1 MPIWYPYSTTP
12 WSSPTA
18 TTGTATAWDAASTTS
33 VWVTSSTTTSAT
45 TVAIYGQQAA
55 LYQAQAVQTQ
65 AVYDEQRAYQRWLI
79 APAPPWQAPLFRP
92 AAPAIIRP
100 EDELRRDRELYQRAI
115 DEHSEQEATRLQRLI
130 ERHEMDVAEQQLR
143 LEEARQRAR
152 EDQLQRDAAKL
163 RARELLFEH
172 MTSQQRETF
181 DANGWFVVEGG
192 KSKTRYRIRAD
203 ESLVGNVDVLQ
214 LNGNGISHRLCA
226 HVRHGTVPFGDQLLA
241 QKVMLELAED
251 DFLRV
256 ANRHAAR

>member
-1 MPIWYPYSTTP
+1 MPL
-12 WSSPTA
+12 WSPINS
-18 TTGTATAWDAASTTS
+18 AWWDNP
-33 VWVTSSTTTSAT
+33 TTTSAT
-45 TVAIYGQQAA
+45 TTATSVLVSISSGTGSWTVTQGGTAYLTVSTSASLYEQSHAQYPYANQMARSLGSLFQAM
-55 LYQAQAVQTQ
+55 
-65 AVYDEQRAYQRWLI
+65 
-79 APAPPWQAPLFRP
+79 
-92 AAPAIIRP
+92 APAIIRP
-100 EDELRRDRELYQRAI
+100 QDELRRDRELYQRAI